1 MDYYENAL
9 LDLINLEEKLGS
21 DAVDVKAGDQ
31 DCNDVIEEHL
41 TDLRD
46 IIAEFRKHHESL
58 VVMTHCIQ
66 KLHEVRL

>member
-1 MDYYENAL
+1 MNFFENAL

-41 TDLRD
+41 RELRD
-46 IIAEFRKHHESL
+46 IIAEFRKHHETL
-58 VVMTHCIQ
+58 VYQDHLIK
-66 KLHEVRL
+66 KLAEVQL